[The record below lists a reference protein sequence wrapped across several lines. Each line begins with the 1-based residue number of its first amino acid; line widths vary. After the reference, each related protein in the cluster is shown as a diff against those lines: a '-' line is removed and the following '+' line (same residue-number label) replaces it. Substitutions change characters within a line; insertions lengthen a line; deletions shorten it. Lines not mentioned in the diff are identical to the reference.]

1 VIGQGALFALA
12 GAVFLAFSGVAAADR
27 RYGAALFWGLIALGF
42 LAGDRLGDR
51 ANGVLALTLA
61 GLAGSGA
68 LRARR
73 GVQLDD
79 ASALGADR
87 DPSLPPPWPASGEP
101 VPLAQGGR
109 GLPGG
114 ARRRAVGRGP
124 AAHPL
129 AGWRLFGPVLIV
141 PAVTLLGTLAFK
153 RLRWGGAPLVAPGQ
167 ETLVALGLA
176 AVSALAA
183 ALIWLRA
190 RPAAAA
196 RAGEG
201 IMDAVGWAAA
211 LPQWLAA
218 LGAVLALA
226 GVGQAVGG
234 ALGPL
239 IPEGARLAA
248 VLVFGLGMALLTV
261 AFGNAFAAFP
271 VMMAAVGYPILIV
284 RLGGDPAVIGAVGM
298 LCGFCGTLVTPMAA
312 NFNIV
317 PAALLDLPRY
327 AVIRAQWPTAAPL
340 LAVNLAILYVAA
352 FR

>member
-1 VIGQGALFALA
+1 MIEQGLLFVLA
-12 GAVFLAFSGVAAADR
+12 GAVFLAFAAVAAVDR

-61 GLAGSGA
+61 VLAGSGA
-68 LRARR
+68 LRRSLA
-73 GVQLDD
+73 GPTDD
-79 ASALGADR
+79 ASALGAVGE
-87 DPSLPPPWPASGEP
+87 PSLPSPAHPTQPAARPPSPAAGESARS
-101 VPLAQGGR
+101 VP
-109 GLPGG
+109 P
-114 ARRRAVGRGP
+114 GP
-124 AAHPL
+124 AV

-141 PAVTLLGTLAFK
+141 PAVTLIGTLVFK
-153 RLRWGGAPLVAPGQ
+153 RLRWGDAPLVAPAQ

-176 AVSALAA
+176 AVTALAA
-183 ALIWLRA
+183 ALCWLRA
-190 RPAAAA
+190 RPVVAA

-226 GVGQAVGG
+226 GVGRAIGD

-239 IPEGARLAA
+239 LPEGARLAA

-271 VMMAAVGYPILIV
+271 VMMAAVGYPFLIV

-327 AVIRAQWPTAAPL
+327 AVIRAQWPTAVPL
-340 LAVNLAILYVAA
+340 LAVNLAILYAAA